1 MVDLVARLLIIYQDT
16 FVRAALD
23 YNPYQKG
30 CEVMVNLGFQT

>member
-23 YNPYQKG
+23 YNPDQRVVK
-30 CEVMVNLGFQT
+30 